1 MANYTTTSGEER
13 ERVIRTIEGE
23 GVYELEG
30 TVSYITPSDC
40 NDDGVVLHMVVRN
53 EHGLMYT
60 EEVTLVKSVLK
71 FHFSHW
77 EDSLDSSINSDIRNF
92 VVVGE
97 KIRYYVNISAGSD
110 PTSVII
116 DGKQATRSG
125 YFNGTEVSNTTWYV
139 EWSKTAK
146 GIYNIAVEATVNGKS
161 KTEQMPAVTVYG
173 ISFDS
178 RTTSV
183 DTSGETLY
191 MLQNAAYTST
201 YLTAEGSVL
210 AANISTNY
218 YNLFT
223 VEGSNLKSV
232 ARDNYLN
239 GTNGNV
245 SFSSTGTD
253 YSFAKSGNYVRV
265 SASVRSGWQTQT
277 VYLRQTSNTAVQ
289 VSNSTNN
296 RNWYFWIVTYDMP

>member
-1 MANYTTTSGEER
+1 M
-13 ERVIRTIEGE
+13 I
-23 GVYELEG
+23 
-30 TVSYITPSDC
+30 
-40 NDDGVVLHMVVRN
+40 VRN
-53 EHGLMYT
+53 EHGLLYT

-71 FHFSHW
+71 VQFSHW
-77 EDSLDSSINSDIRNF
+77 EDTINTSVNSDVQNF

-110 PTSVII
+110 PSSVII

-139 EWSKTAK
+139 EWSKTTK
-146 GIYNIAVEATVNGKS
+146 GIYDMNVEVTVNGKS
-161 KTEQMPAVTVYG
+161 KTEQLQAVTVYG
-173 ISFDS
+173 LSFEN

-183 DTSGETLY
+183 DTSGKTLY
-191 MLQNAAYTST
+191 MLQNAAYTSS

-210 AANISTNY
+210 AANIATNY

-223 VEGSNLKSV
+223 VENKNIKSV
-232 ARDNYLN
+232 ARGTFLN

-289 VSNSTNN
+289 VSNSTSN
-296 RNWYFWIVTYDMP
+296 RNWYFWIISYDIP